1 MSSTARNG
9 GANAAASRRLVI
21 VTAPAF
27 LAAFGLVTFFYV
39 ILLFWNIQG
48 RAYDWDFSIYYS
60 AAFAMRHGQNPYI
73 NSLTPVGRMLGMRTR
88 EIQFA
93 DQTPFF
99 LLCFEPLTRMRPAVA
114 HSVWLAINTVALV
127 CTMLLVIR
135 EVEPVGRSLVFSLLI
150 LTVWYPPLMDLYI
163 FSQAQLL
170 ILLLLIGMMY
180 ALRNSHERAAGLMLA
195 LAGMLR
201 LFPFAMVGYLIM
213 QRRWRALTWT
223 IAGVIA
229 CTALTIICLGVSRA
243 TGFMSEVGL
252 VLSEKRL
259 VTRLE
264 IGPANLSMNAVVSS
278 PFWYVFGTQLR
289 PAVNLIRYVL
299 IAIADIVVLMTTV
312 SISRHFAS
320 HDDHDWKVF
329 SLWLSTTLMLSPIV
343 WSHYLVLLI
352 VPFVLIAV
360 AADRTHRTT
369 ALWAAGFS
377 YILTAIA
384 HTLILVFPQEGVSLS
399 EHLVARIQ
407 FLPLLF
413 AYLATCSFATD
424 LAPASAS
431 AASALELDV

>member
-1 MSSTARNG
+1 
-9 GANAAASRRLVI
+9 
-21 VTAPAF
+21 
-27 LAAFGLVTFFYV
+27 VTFFYV
-39 ILLFWNIQG
+39 ILLFWKIQW

-60 AAFAMRHGQNPYI
+60 AAFAIRHGQNPYVS
-73 NSLTPVGRMLGMRTR
+73 SLTPVGRMLGMRTR

-99 LLCFEPLTRMRPAVA
+99 LLCFEPFTRMRPAAA

-135 EVEPVGRSLVFSLLI
+135 EVEPAKRSLIFSLLL
-150 LTVWYPPLMDLYI
+150 LTAWFPPLMDLYI

-170 ILLLLIGMMY
+170 ILLLLTGMVY
-180 ALRNSHERAAGLMLA
+180 ALRHSHDRAAGLMLA

-201 LFPFAMVGYLIM
+201 LFPFAMAGYLIM

-223 IAGVIA
+223 MAGVIA
-229 CTALTIICLGVSRA
+229 CTVLTLVCLGASRA
-243 TGFMSEVGL
+243 TGFMSEIGL
-252 VLSEKRL
+252 VVSERRL

-278 PFWYVFGTQLR
+278 PFWYLFGTQLR

-299 IAIADIVVLMTTV
+299 IAIADIAVLTTTV

-320 HDDHDWKVF
+320 HDDHEWKVF
-329 SLWLSTTLMLSPIV
+329 SLWLSTTLMLCPIV

-352 VPFVLIAV
+352 VPFFLIAV
-360 AADRTHRTT
+360 AASRAHATT
-369 ALWAAGFS
+369 ALWAAGLS

-384 HTLILVFPQEGVSLS
+384 HSLIVIFPREGVSLS
-399 EHLVARIQ
+399 EQLIARIQ

-424 LAPASAS
+424 LAPADAS
-431 AASALELDV
+431 PASALALNV

>member
-1 MSSTARNG
+1 VSSTARNG
-9 GANAAASRRLVI
+9 GANAAAPGRLVI

-180 ALRNSHERAAGLMLA
+180 ALKNS
-195 LAGMLR
+195 
-201 LFPFAMVGYLIM
+201 
-213 QRRWRALTWT
+213 
-223 IAGVIA
+223 
-229 CTALTIICLGVSRA
+229 S
-243 TGFMSEVGL
+243 
-252 VLSEKRL
+252 
-259 VTRLE
+259 
-264 IGPANLSMNAVVSS
+264 
-278 PFWYVFGTQLR
+278 
-289 PAVNLIRYVL
+289 
-299 IAIADIVVLMTTV
+299 
-312 SISRHFAS
+312 
-320 HDDHDWKVF
+320 
-329 SLWLSTTLMLSPIV
+329 
-343 WSHYLVLLI
+343 
-352 VPFVLIAV
+352 
-360 AADRTHRTT
+360 
-369 ALWAAGFS
+369 
-377 YILTAIA
+377 
-384 HTLILVFPQEGVSLS
+384 
-399 EHLVARIQ
+399 
-407 FLPLLF
+407 
-413 AYLATCSFATD
+413 
-424 LAPASAS
+424 
-431 AASALELDV
+431 